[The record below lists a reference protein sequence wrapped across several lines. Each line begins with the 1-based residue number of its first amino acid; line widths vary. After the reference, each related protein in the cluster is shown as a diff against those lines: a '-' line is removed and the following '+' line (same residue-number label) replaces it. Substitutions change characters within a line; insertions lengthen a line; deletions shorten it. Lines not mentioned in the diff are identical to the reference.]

1 VSETAVQIV
10 DRGHL
15 LKALDSLL
23 EQETRKAIMAQRAD
37 IRVERVRTET
47 IGEKTLPLYTLRVV
61 FQSQSIPDL
70 ALRPW
75 EGVVLIRGQSV
86 VGWGLFLGSLSDL
99 DGYIGV
105 ETASFVPQEGQNYG
119 LVKNDEIPLLKSQKS
134 ITAEL
139 EPTHWIGKLLLEGSR
154 TGRTFSKG
162 GHRPDAKKEELKGA
176 QLDAFTYV
184 TNLPPGDFALIHGPP
199 GTGKTQLI
207 EQILSCAI
215 ENKWRVLLTSHTN
228 VAVDNALE
236 RLIDSSGP
244 AILPYITRIGSLI
257 KTSEKVRQLLPQIR
271 RGVPPNLSEISR
283 ELSTRLIIGMTL
295 SKFGLVRRFL
305 DLNTQ
310 FDLVII
316 DEASMASVML
326 TLVGILKTCVRFVLV
341 GDHKQLRPIVDLE
354 VQDSELHGVLEKSLF
369 ELLIDRFPEKSL
381 LLDVQYRCNPDI
393 MGFCSEQFYDGEIRT
408 DPSVEE
414 REPLRIEEQTGSN
427 WVRQALRNDRGII
440 WIDTRRV
447 SAFDWVKYGDNW
459 SAYNLVEAEIVLDIW
474 RRLSETIPTK
484 EISVMSPFRLQTD
497 ILRRVAKQITGTE
510 DADQFF
516 MSLDRKEVLFATV
529 DANQG
534 REFSAVIL
542 NLTRSNPGSESVG
555 RDSALSD
562 WRRLNVALTRAKE
575 RVYVVASGD
584 LATGRSSNRLL
595 ELYKWSRDE
604 LQSHIDI
611 ESEDYRKGKNMDVE
625 EHLKSVLSSLKK
637 QPVRHAPVGLSPED
651 RRILNQLHGKW

>member
-1 VSETAVQIV
+1 MEIV
-10 DRGHL
+10 DRSHL
-15 LKALDSLL
+15 LEVLDSLL
-23 EQETRKAIMAQRAD
+23 EQETRKAIAAHRAD
-37 IRVERVRTET
+37 IRIERVRTET
-47 IGEKTLPLYTLRVV
+47 IGEKIVPLYTLRVV

-105 ETASFVPQEGQNYG
+105 ETASFVPQEGQSYG

-154 TGRTFSKG
+154 VGRRFSKD
-162 GHRPDAKKEELKGA
+162 GHRPDAEKEELNEA
-176 QLDAFTYV
+176 QLDAFICV
-184 TNLPPGDFALIHGPP
+184 TNLPQADFALIHGPP

-207 EQILSCAI
+207 EQILSWAI

-244 AILPYITRIGSLI
+244 AILPYITRIGSLL

-283 ELSTRLIIGMTL
+283 ELSSRYVIGMTL

-305 DLNTQ
+305 DLNPQ

-326 TLVGILKTCVRFVLV
+326 TLVGILKTCSRFVLV

-354 VQDSELHGVLEKSLF
+354 VRDSELHGFLEKSLF

-393 MGFCSEQFYDGEIRT
+393 MNFCSEQFYDGKIRT
-408 DPSVEE
+408 HPSVEE
-414 REPLRIEEQTGSN
+414 REPPRVDKQAGSN
-427 WVRQALRNDRGII
+427 WVRQALGIDRGII

-447 SAFDWVKYGDNW
+447 SASDWIKYGDDW
-459 SAYNLVEAEIVLDIW
+459 SACNLVEAEIVLDIW
-474 RRLSETIPTK
+474 RRLSRTISSDQ
-484 EISVMSPFRLQTD
+484 ISVMSPFRLQTD
-497 ILRRVAKQITGTE
+497 ILLRVAKQVAGE
-510 DADQFF
+510 QNVDRFF
-516 MSLDRKEVLFATV
+516 VSLDRRSIRFATV

-555 RDSALSD
+555 RESALSD
-562 WRRLNVALTRAKE
+562 WRRLNVALTRAKD
-575 RVYVVASGD
+575 RVYVVASGS

-611 ESEDYRKGKNMDVE
+611 EFEDYRNGRNVDVE
-625 EHLKSVLSSLKK
+625 ERLKSALSSLKK

-651 RRILNQLHGKW
+651 RRILNQLRGRW